1 MEDSKKSDKARKI
14 KPRSLFIPSGAAAE
28 ESNGSALLRMSGK
41 HKQSAK
47 LWDEVLDGHIGF
59 GGLEERWEVRHLNCV
74 VVPCRALCPECSH
87 HLVWFDSACKTRR
100 WSRRPC

>member
-14 KPRSLFIPSGAAAE
+14 KPRSLFIPSGGAAE

-41 HKQSAK
+41 HKQSGK

-59 GGLEERWEVRHLNCV
+59 GGFEERWEVRRLQCV
-74 VVPCRALCPECSH
+74 CVYRVVSAH
-87 HLVWFDSACKTRR
+87 HLVCFDSACKTRR

>member
-59 GGLEERWEVRHLNCV
+59 GGFEERWEVSHLHRV
-74 VVPCRALCPECSH
+74 VVCVATTKSAH

-100 WSRRPC
+100 WSRRPF